1 MRVIWINLYFSSVN
15 AVCKSLASNASH
27 VFVLLLFLADR
38 PHCKLLVC
46 WLSLLVLLLQAG
58 HLAAVQQQRH
68 LM

>member
-1 MRVIWINLYFSSVN
+1 MQMSRL
-15 AVCKSLASNASH
+15 NASY
-27 VFVLLLFLADR
+27 VFVLLLFLTDR
-38 PHCKLLVC
+38 PHCKFLVC